1 MTPYEFYR
9 CDRCT
14 ESQLVVSC
22 FDSFNH
28 VWSQIVLGVAI
39 FSPLSWTFTNQEVI
53 NHFLSVLL
61 MHIVL
66 SSE

>member
-1 MTPYEFYR
+1 MNSTGV
-9 CDRCT
+9 T
-14 ESQLVVSC
+14 GAQKVSWLAVVSC
-22 FDSFNH
+22 CDSFNH

-61 MHIVL
+61 TIVVL

>member
-1 MTPYEFYR
+1 MTGV
-9 CDRCT
+9 T
-14 ESQLVVSC
+14 GAQKVSWLAAVSC

-28 VWSQIVLGVAI
+28 VWSQIVLGVDI

-53 NHFLSVLL
+53 NHFLSALL
-61 MHIVL
+61 MLIVL